1 MIETIAEQI
10 GIRISDRIHLPP
22 RQPSYLPPPEKLHED
37 VRVYLT
43 RKYPN
48 GLYSHQ
54 SRAISTALDG
64 KDVCLSTS
72 TASGKSLVFMSAAAD
87 LLKREQHARVVAF
100 YPVRALI
107 QDQFEKWKAMLDPLG
122 FSVGFIDG
130 SVATNLRSDIFLRHR
145 VVLMTPDVAHAWF
158 MSSLGDERVCLVR
171 KNLGLVVLDEAHV
184 YDGVFGTNMAFFLRR
199 FQAACA
205 PARFICS
212 TATLGHSNDFIFQLT
227 GRNMVEFG
235 ASQEGADIPKKSV
248 WVARLN
254 GNQGF
259 QVSAR
264 LLKTLAQQYPK
275 RFLAFADSR
284 KMVELITAAAHRVDR
299 TANEVA
305 KDEAL
310 EELADETANQ
320 IVPYRAGYESED
332 RQRIQSSLADGRLRG
347 VVSTSALELGLDIG
361 EVSLVVLLTTP
372 PSMKA
377 FWQRIGRAG
386 RRDSGEC
393 LLLDTVGTITGS
405 PEGIRGYIKRPI
417 EPNWLYLP
425 NRYIQYTNALC
436 AAQERQDAGDLYD
449 ANQFKSLPESF
460 GKFIEEETNPTQM
473 LPADLFALKQ
483 RASGTGP
490 HREFPLRSGIE
501 KSFKVESQ
509 QRPLGNLTFSQL
521 LREAYP
527 GAVYYYMARAF
538 RVVSVN
544 HSAGEVLAQPER
556 RYTTQPLTQVMVF
569 PDLNGGLHRLQTG
582 GNGFVAEAE
591 MQVSERVLGFK
602 EKRGSIEQTH
612 NYGIGSPHSQRPLQ
626 RFIKTTG
633 ACWFFPETLVMSDA
647 VATRVLEAFCR
658 EFAIQPR
665 DLGIGRF
672 HVQQSPLATGP
683 LQGICIFDSTHGS
696 LRLTERLGEFFPKVI
711 WSARKAAEHEMTGGV
726 PGNHALAFKI
736 FSVLADHLSERPV
749 GPVTPVAGVLE
760 TTPEWL
766 EVIVSGETAIYVSD
780 GTEASEVEVLKCFFS
795 PQGLKYELKHP
806 TPGVR
811 WTVGS
816 PFIQPM
822 NGITKMMLYNPNTG
836 EEKPKLRM
844 MLPRSGGIFC
854 RPYRAWKLF
863 DD

>member
-10 GIRISDRIHLPP
+10 GIRISDQIHLPP
-22 RQPSYLPPPEKLHED
+22 RQPAYLPPPDKLHED
-37 VRVYLT
+37 VRAYLSQ
-43 RKYPN
+43 KYPN

-54 SRAISTALDG
+54 SKAISTVLEG

-72 TASGKSLVFMSAAAD
+72 TASGKSLVFMSVAAD
-87 LLKREQHARVVAF
+87 LLKRERHTRVIAF

-130 SVATNLRSDIFLRHR
+130 SVATSLRSDILLRNR

-158 MSSLGDERVCLVR
+158 MSSLGDARASFVR
-171 KNLGLVVLDEAHV
+171 KTLRLVVLDEAHV

-199 FQAACA
+199 FQAVCA

-212 TATLGHSNDFIFQLT
+212 TATLGQPNDFIFQLT
-227 GRNMVEFG
+227 GRNTVEFG
-235 ASQEGADIPKKSV
+235 ADQEGSNTPEKSV

-259 QVSAR
+259 EVSAR
-264 LLKTLAQQYPK
+264 LLKALAKEYPK

-284 KMVELITAAAHRVDR
+284 KMVELITAAAQRVDR

-320 IVPYRAGYESED
+320 IVPYRAGYDSED
-332 RQRIQSSLADGRLRG
+332 RQLIQSSLADGRLRG

-386 RRDSGEC
+386 RREAGEC
-393 LLLDTVGTITGS
+393 LVLDSLGTVAGS
-405 PEGIRGYIKRPI
+405 VDGVRGYIKRPI

-436 AAQERQDAGDLYD
+436 AAQERLDAGDLYD
-449 ANQFKSLPESF
+449 GNHFKNLPEAF
-460 GKFIEEETNPTQM
+460 GKFIEEETCPTQM

-490 HREFPLRSGIE
+490 HQEFPLRSGVE
-501 KSFKVESQ
+501 KNFKVQSP
-509 QRPLGNLTFSQL
+509 QRLLGNLSFSQL

-527 GAVYYYMARAF
+527 GAVYYYMARPF

-582 GNGFVAEAE
+582 GGGFVAEAE

-602 EKRGSIEQTH
+602 EKRGSTEQTY
-612 NYGIGSPHSQRPLQ
+612 NYGIGSPHAQRPLQ
-626 RFIKTTG
+626 RFIRTTG
-633 ACWFFPETLVMSDA
+633 VCWFFPDTQVMSDV
-647 VATRVLEAFCR
+647 VATRVLEAFCS
-658 EFAIQPR
+658 EFAVQPR

-683 LQGICIFDSTHGS
+683 LQGVCIFDSTHGS

-711 WSARKAAEHEMTGGV
+711 WAARKAAELETAGGI
-726 PGNHALAFKI
+726 PGNHVMALKI
-736 FSVLADHLSERPV
+736 FCVLADSLATRPV
-749 GPVTPVAGVLE
+749 GPAVPITGTLGE
-760 TTPEWL
+760 TPEWL
-766 EVIVSGETAIYVSD
+766 EVIANGETAIYVSN
-780 GTEASEVEVLKCFFS
+780 GTDATEVEIVQCFFS
-795 PQGLKYELKHP
+795 PQGMKYELKHSS
-806 TPGVR
+806 PGVR
-811 WTVGS
+811 WTVEA

-822 NGITKMMLYNPNTG
+822 NGLTKMMLYNSNTG
-836 EEKPKLRM
+836 EQKPK
-844 MLPRSGGIFC
+844 PE
-854 RPYRAWKLF
+854 
-863 DD
+863 